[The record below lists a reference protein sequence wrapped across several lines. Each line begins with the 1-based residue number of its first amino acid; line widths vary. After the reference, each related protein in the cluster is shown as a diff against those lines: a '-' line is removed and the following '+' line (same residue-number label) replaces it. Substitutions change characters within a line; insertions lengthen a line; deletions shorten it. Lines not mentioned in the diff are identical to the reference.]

1 MASEEFSNLHFFIHV
16 IYDGLRWRKW
26 GIKQFF
32 SFFFFFMI
40 VSWNDNFRKKSAFS
54 CIENF
59 QVIKLHKV
67 RLLDTTHPAPS
78 LKCDPIFFQECR
90 NIFRGRKNLHIH
102 YYHWSPGDFQW
113 YFDQKNVLQSSF
125 SWVKRVCKF
134 FFSIINIM
142 EEEGD
147 LAWVFTSSR
156 KKT

>member
-32 SFFFFFMI
+32 SFFFFFTI

-78 LKCDPIFFQECR
+78 LKCDPIFFIR
-90 NIFRGRKNLHIH
+90 NVETFLGGEKICTLLSLKSRWLSVIFGPKKCI
-102 YYHWSPGDFQW
+102 
-113 YFDQKNVLQSSF
+113 
-125 SWVKRVCKF
+125 
-134 FFSIINIM
+134 
-142 EEEGD
+142 
-147 LAWVFTSSR
+147 AVFLLMSKTSR
-156 KKT
+156 

>member
-1 MASEEFSNLHFFIHV
+1 MSKFTAIWILGNNNMASEEFSNLHFFIHV

-32 SFFFFFMI
+32 PSSFFMI

-90 NIFRGRKNLHIH
+90 NIFRGRKNLHIIIIEV
-102 YYHWSPGDFQW
+102 PVTFNDILTR
-113 YFDQKNVLQSSF
+113 KI
-125 SWVKRVCKF
+125 VCSVPF
-134 FFSIINIM
+134 H
-142 EEEGD
+142 EENE
-147 LAWVFTSSR
+147 
-156 KKT
+156 